1 MERDNETLD
10 WKKNEKERDK
20 RMSTAR
26 ANTFY
31 NHCTYSDSVQIVSIS
46 EFEIILRNCEDL
58 IRKYHFS

>member
-31 NHCTYSDSVQIVSIS
+31 NHCTYSNSVTNCVHFRI
-46 EFEIILRNCEDL
+46 RN
-58 IRKYHFS
+58 HPA